1 MAKAFVC
8 AGMFVSLLGACA
20 TGGGG
25 DDPGKDTTDAA
36 VVGIDASTSMVPPDA
51 SVKHDGGMMPTPDAA
66 TPAMDAGSGLF
77 CTTNSQC
84 TVSGECCVTLGGP
97 NGFCAPGS
105 VVLGQC
111 VPQ

>member
-1 MAKAFVC
+1 MARAIVCVFV
-8 AGMFVSLLGACA
+8 LLGACA

-25 DDPGKDTTDAA
+25 SDDPGAQDAA
-36 VVGIDASTSMVPPDA
+36 VGIDGSTSTLPPDA
-51 SVKHDGGMMPTPDAA
+51 SVKHDGGMMPMPDAS

-84 TVSGECCVTLGGP
+84 TNSGECCVTLGGP